1 MTSDQDT
8 LFQPQDDNYQSRVS
22 DSFARQRAMQT
33 LGISITKLAPGRIEL
48 QLPYQIELTQQHGFM
63 HAGIITTALDNA
75 CGYAAFSLMPADAAV
90 LTVEFKSNFLAP
102 AQGERFRVCGRVLK
116 PGRTLT
122 VCQADAF
129 AEPAGKLIATMTC
142 TLMAVFQRG
151 IEA

>member
-33 LGISITKLAPGRIEL
+33 LGISITKLTPGMIEL

-142 TLMAVFQRG
+142 TLMAVFERG
-151 IEA
+151 IEG

>member
-8 LFQPQDDNYQSRVS
+8 LFQPQDDNYHSRVS

-33 LGISITKLAPGRIEL
+33 LGISITKLTPGMIEL

-142 TLMAVFQRG
+142 TLMAVFERG
-151 IEA
+151 IEG